1 MEKPKQQMICNWLT
15 VSHVYKRESIK
26 IRQILSRY
34 LWVLAVRLG
43 LGWGARG
50 LMGRGWK
57 LGRSFFFK
65 VTALFLYFL
74 CSKSF
79 GRLFL
84 SFFLSIKKF
93 SLWSKKYFY
102 AFCIVLVVSL
112 AWCSRRKNPGKA
124 MLTISTVLLVNCGL
138 KVGNSFLY
146 FSLSLGYFW
155 GISQHQ
161 LAQ

>member
-26 IRQILSRY
+26 IRQILSRH
-34 LWVLAVRLG
+34 LCVLAVRLG

-50 LMGRGWK
+50 LMGREWK
-57 LGRSFFFK
+57 LGRSFFFHFSCIFCAQNPLG
-65 VTALFLYFL
+65 VYFFL
-74 CSKSF
+74 
-79 GRLFL
+79 
-84 SFFLSIKKF
+84 FFLSIKKF

-102 AFCIVLVVSL
+102 AFCSVLVVSL

-161 LAQ
+161 LAL

>member
-1 MEKPKQQMICNWLT
+1 MC
-15 VSHVYKRESIK
+15 SCIK
-26 IRQILSRY
+26 IG
-34 LWVLAVRLG
+34 VRLRRAG
-43 LGWGARG
+43 THGKGMKAG
-50 LMGRGWK
+50 QVV
-57 LGRSFFFK
+57 FFS
-65 VTALFLYFL
+65 LFLYFL

-102 AFCIVLVVSL
+102 AFCSVLVVSL

-146 FSLSLGYFW
+146 FSLSLGYF
-155 GISQHQ
+155 
-161 LAQ
+161 

>member
-1 MEKPKQQMICNWLT
+1 MC
-15 VSHVYKRESIK
+15 SCSK
-26 IRQILSRY
+26 IE
-34 LWVLAVRLG
+34 VRLRRAG
-43 LGWGARG
+43 THGKGMKAG
-50 LMGRGWK
+50 QVV
-57 LGRSFFFK
+57 FFK

-79 GRLFL
+79 GRLFI

-102 AFCIVLVVSL
+102 AFCSVLVVSL

-146 FSLSLGYFW
+146 FSLSLGYF
-155 GISQHQ
+155 
-161 LAQ
+161 

>member
-15 VSHVYKRESIK
+15 G
-26 IRQILSRY
+26 
-34 LWVLAVRLG
+34 WG
-43 LGWGARG
+43 GWGARG
-50 LMGRGWK
+50 LLGREWK

-102 AFCIVLVVSL
+102 AFCSVLVVSL

-124 MLTISTVLLVNCGL
+124 MLTISTVVLVNCGL
-138 KVGNSFLY
+138 KVGNSFLF
-146 FSLSLGYFW
+146 FSLSLGFFEASRSTSSHNKVS
-155 GISQHQ
+155 IFRI
-161 LAQ
+161 LTLIRL